1 LVRDADGRVR
11 WRRTGVSATA
21 PGTGPTDSRPPLA
34 SLVLSG
40 DTQTEA
46 VAITGYIFMA
56 KDRGRRS
63 AFGLR

>member
-1 LVRDADGRVR
+1 
-11 WRRTGVSATA
+11 VSATA

>member
-1 LVRDADGRVR
+1 MAVYQRERNS
-11 WRRTGVSATA
+11 TGN
-21 PGTGPTDSRPPLA
+21 GPTDSRPPLA
-34 SLVLSG
+34 SLALSG

-46 VAITGYIFMA
+46 IAITGYIFMA